1 MHNFTVDLQA
11 REVRHASGAAA
22 SFYEYRSEAD
32 WRATDCVTLHN
43 PDLYD
48 GPAEEL
54 GRLAKEAALAAGM
67 RCQRRLD

>member
-1 MHNFTVDLQA
+1 MHNFTVDLHA
-11 REVRHASGAAA
+11 REVRHPSGAVV

-32 WRATDCVTLHN
+32 WRASDSVTLHN
-43 PDLYD
+43 PDLYS